1 MTLENLHRYD
11 DIIDLPHHR
20 STKHRH
26 MSNLERAVQFMPF
39 AALKG
44 HDERVREVSSTPCT
58 RIALADDERETL
70 NDRLVEVIG
79 QLESHPYAS
88 ITYFQPEGGRDA
100 GEYMTAIRP
109 DAQGHRYGG
118 WHTYSPGEHRGH
130 SLLSR
135 HEGALRSRRRIRACL

>member
-88 ITYFQPEGGRDA
+88 ITYFQPEGWQRCRRVYDGGRGCA
-100 GEYMTAIRP
+100 AIRP
-109 DAQGHRYGG
+109 RCAG
-118 WHTYSPGEHRGH
+118 S
-130 SLLSR
+130 SLWR
-135 HEGALRSRRRIRACL
+135 MAHV

>member
-39 AALKG
+39 AALNG

-100 GEYMTAIRP
+100 GEYMTA
-109 DAQGHRYGG
+109 
-118 WHTYSPGEHRGH
+118 
-130 SLLSR
+130 
-135 HEGALRSRRRIRACL
+135 EGAVRRFDQMRRVIVMEDGTRIALVNIVDIRC

>member
-70 NDRLVEVIG
+70 NDRLVEVSVNSNRIPM
-79 QLESHPYAS
+79 HPSPISSRRAAEMPAS
-88 ITYFQPEGGRDA
+88 I
-100 GEYMTAIRP
+100 
-109 DAQGHRYGG
+109 
-118 WHTYSPGEHRGH
+118 
-130 SLLSR
+130 
-135 HEGALRSRRRIRACL
+135 